1 MSRSF
6 LRLLAAL
13 FLATGLSPAGIAQQ
27 ATTVSGVVQ
36 VIGLEKLKHGT
47 HGKLAVEHNTLH
59 FAAGTQETD
68 VPISSIEDVLTGKDS
83 QRLVGGTV
91 GTLTMLAP
99 YGSGRFLSLF
109 RRKTDILTVE
119 YRDASGGLHG
129 VIFTL
134 PPGQA
139 AAVKK
144 ELVARGAHTTILL
157 EEESP
162 QSKSDT
168 QKDEEKKP

>member
-1 MSRSF
+1 MFRSS

-13 FLATGLSPAGIAQQ
+13 LLAAGLTPGGSAQQ
-27 ATTVSGVVQ
+27 ATTVPGVVQ
-36 VIGLEKLKHGT
+36 VIGLENLKHGAR
-47 HGKLAVEHNTLH
+47 GKLTVEQDTLR
-59 FAAGTQETD
+59 FAKGAD
-68 VPISSIEDVLTGKDS
+68 KADFPIASIEDVLTGKDS

-109 RRKTDILTVE
+109 RRKTDTLTVE

-139 AAVKK
+139 SAVKK
-144 ELVARGAHTTILL
+144 ELVARGAHTTIP

>member
-1 MSRSF
+1 MSRSS
-6 LRLLAAL
+6 LRLLTAL
-13 FLATGLSPAGIAQQ
+13 FLATGLTPAGFAQQ

-36 VIGLEKLKHGT
+36 VIGLENLKHGARGT
-47 HGKLAVEHNTLH
+47 LTVEQDTLR
-59 FAAGTQETD
+59 FAKGSDKAD
-68 VPISSIEDVLTGKDS
+68 FPIASIEDVLTGKDS

-109 RRKTDILTVE
+109 RRKTDTLTVE

-144 ELVARGAHTTILL
+144 ALVARGAHTTILL